1 MKFKNSSI
9 VPVVFV
15 LLFFQPAST
24 PCGAWTLSSAAQE
37 QRSQDLGI
45 AIPVNPVNPVLESS
59 SPSPLRLCAER
70 LPSEPAA
77 YPEVDFRWAF
87 AAKTSHDGKS
97 STQPVTQDMALKSG
111 DQVKMMVELQRK
123 CFVYLFHD
131 NRRDSVKL
139 LFPYALQQF
148 EGDYQPERKYYIPRG
163 EAWFRLD
170 ENPGQEVFYLVASA
184 KRLVELE
191 KAYLRHEFA
200 EAVSKVD
207 TARALVDLIRELR
220 RQHRELSSPAERP
233 VPIGGTLRSV
243 EKVQDPDRLD
253 IAAFADE
260 ILSTGFVARTYTIE
274 HN

>member
-1 MKFKNSSI
+1 MKFKKSSI
-9 VPVVFV
+9 VWVVFV
-15 LLFFQPAST
+15 MLFFQPAST
-24 PCGAWTLSSAAQE
+24 PG
-37 QRSQDLGI
+37 G
-45 AIPVNPVNPVLESS
+45 
-59 SPSPLRLCAER
+59 ER
-70 LPSEPAA
+70 LASEPAA

-97 STQPVTQDMALKSG
+97 GTQPVTQDMALKSG
-111 DQVKMMVELQRK
+111 DQLKMMVELQRK
-123 CFVYLFHD
+123 CFVYFFHD

-139 LFPYALQQF
+139 LFPYTLQQF
-148 EGDYQPERKYYIPRG
+148 EGDYQPERRYYIPRG

-184 KRLVELE
+184 KRLDELE
-191 KAYLRHEFA
+191 KAYLRHESA
-200 EAVSKVD
+200 EAASKAE

-274 HN
+274 HK